1 MKKTSFHRVSKTPLS
16 VMRKKCDAEM
26 QRVGKVKFPRSII
39 SGLPTDVMHHY
50 IPKSCSSVLRYDW
63 DNLVPLT
70 TEEHCRLHQSPDPTN
85 NNLILAAKGME
96 WFNQLKIKS
105 RAYNKVNRQYYE
117 QILIRLQNENPED
130 STIG

>member
-1 MKKTSFHRVSKTPLS
+1 M
-16 VMRKKCDAEM
+16 D
-26 QRVGKVKFPRSII
+26 
-39 SGLPTDVMHHY
+39 
-50 IPKSCSSVLRYDW
+50 
-63 DNLVPLT
+63 
-70 TEEHCRLHQSPDPTN
+70 
-85 NNLILAAKGME
+85 